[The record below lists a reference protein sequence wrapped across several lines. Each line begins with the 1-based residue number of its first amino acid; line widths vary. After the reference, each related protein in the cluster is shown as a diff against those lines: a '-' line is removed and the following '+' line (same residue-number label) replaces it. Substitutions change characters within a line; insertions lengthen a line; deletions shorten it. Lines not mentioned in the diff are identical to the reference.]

1 MTMEL
6 AVDIMRNLLQTG
18 LILSIPILGTALV
31 VGLVVSFVQSITS
44 LQEQTLTFVP
54 KLVCVSLAIVI
65 SANFILKTMTEFCIS
80 MFNLLYYSLE
90 TWNTLIK
97 GINMNEECIGKHLFF
112 FLTKLNLTLFY
123 THSAIWHDLGYE
135 AFKYEFWTFLYKF
148 CTSSTGIG
156 NY

>member
-18 LILSIPILGTALV
+18 LIISIPILGTALV
-31 VGLVVSFVQSITS
+31 VGLVVSFIQSITS

-80 MFNLLYYSLE
+80 MFNLMP
-90 TWNTLIK
+90 T
-97 GINMNEECIGKHLFF
+97 M
-112 FLTKLNLTLFY
+112 
-123 THSAIWHDLGYE
+123 AQ
-135 AFKYEFWTFLYKF
+135 
-148 CTSSTGIG
+148 
-156 NY
+156 